1 MRTLSRTA
9 VTLSVILAAGVA
21 VAEDAK
27 PDAKP
32 TAPLLSDVLA
42 SSGLTATGY
51 VDGTYS
57 YTSLKPSGGSST
69 DTNTFALNQA
79 SLTLG
84 YTPASGF
91 GALVNAVIGTEA
103 CDGCYAPGYA
113 GFGTPAST
121 SSTNLL
127 QGYLQYVSGK
137 TTIYGGKFV
146 TLAGAEVAAP
156 TGNTN
161 VTRSLL
167 FWYSEP
173 VTHVGVRVAYAASDK
188 ATFDFGVNNGWNI
201 DGSTAKGGKTLE
213 LGTTLTPSKA
223 LALAAAGYYG
233 DYNVGGGVVGKRSL
247 VDVVAT
253 WTASSALTV
262 IVNGDWDS
270 QDHAGGAGT
279 GSASWYGVAGYLNYA
294 INDTWRTSLRGEY
307 LDDKD
312 GYSTG
317 RGVETKVDE
326 GTLTF
331 GYMPAKNFELRLEGR
346 YDTYKPS
353 GAGSS
358 DATQAWVQALFKF

>member
-1 MRTLSRTA
+1 MRTLLKSA
-9 VTLSVILAAGVA
+9 VMLSLILAATGVA
-21 VAEDAK
+21 VADDAK

-32 TAPLLSDVLA
+32 AAPSLSDVLA
-42 SSGLTATGY
+42 SSGLTATGF

-57 YTSLKPSGGSST
+57 YLSLSPSGAPSQ
-69 DTNTFALNQA
+69 DTNTFALNEA

-84 YTPASGF
+84 YTPAAGF
-91 GALVNAVIGTEA
+91 GGLVNAVAGTEA
-103 CDGCYAPGYA
+103 SNGCYAPGYLSA
-113 GFGTPAST
+113 CGGST
-121 SSTNLL
+121 SSINLL
-127 QGYLQYVSGK
+127 QAYVQYVSGK
-137 TTIYGGKFV
+137 TTISAGKFV

-167 FWYSEP
+167 FWFNEP
-173 VTHVGVRVAYAASDK
+173 VTHVGARLAYAATDT
-188 ATFDFGVNNGWNI
+188 ATFTVGINNGWNN
-201 DGSTAKGGKTLE
+201 DGSTQKGGKTLE
-213 LGTTLTPSKA
+213 LGAALTPSKA
-223 LALAAAGYYG
+223 FALAAAGYYG
-233 DYNVGGGVVGKRSL
+233 DFDVGGGVVGKRSL

-279 GSASWYGVAGYLNYA
+279 ASASWYGVAGYLNYA
-294 INDTWRTSLRGEY
+294 INSTWRTSLRGEY

-317 RGVETKVDE
+317 LGVETKVDE
-326 GTLTF
+326 ATLTF

-346 YDTYKPS
+346 YDTYKPT
-353 GAGSS
+353 GGGHL